1 MRQISSDQLTRLA
14 LSKGVAVQV
23 GGKTINA
30 GKQRVDVQ
38 RHAPAEPPK
47 PEPIAPPPPPPTVDH
62 TEQLAAL
69 VATLVKEV
77 RAERTAAPAPVIGW
91 TFDVVRDS
99 NDRLVQIKA
108 KAQR

>member
-47 PEPIAPPPPPPTVDH
+47 PEPIAPPPPAVDH

-77 RAERTAAPAPVIGW
+77 RAERAAAPVIGW

>member
-77 RAERTAAPAPVIGW
+77 RAERAAAPVIGW

>member
-38 RHAPAEPPK
+38 RHAPVDPPK
-47 PEPIAPPPPPPTVDH
+47 PEPIAPPPPPTVDH

-77 RAERTAAPAPVIGW
+77 RAERAAAPVIGW

>member
-47 PEPIAPPPPPPTVDH
+47 PEPIAPPPPAVDH

-77 RAERTAAPAPVIGW
+77 GAERAAAPVIGW

>member
-38 RHAPAEPPK
+38 RHAPVDPPK
-47 PEPIAPPPPPPTVDH
+47 PEPIAPPPPPTVDH

-99 NDRLVQIKA
+99 KDRLVQIKA